1 MRSQEKLQINLILR
15 IVLIY
20 NRMMIVCVCK
30 NINSRQLK
38 ERLQR
43 GMSIEDIS
51 LEMGLG
57 TGCGRCLEYAY
68 SLIEE
73 PSPLS
78 IRERSAA

>member
-1 MRSQEKLQINLILR
+1 MRSQGKLQINLILR

-20 NRMMIVCVCK
+20 NVLMIVCICK
-30 NINSRQLK
+30 NINSRQFK
-38 ERLQR
+38 DCLQR

-57 TGCGRCLEYAY
+57 TGCGRCLEYAC
-68 SLIEE
+68 SLIED

-78 IRERSAA
+78 IRESSAA

>member
-1 MRSQEKLQINLILR
+1 MRSQGKLQIKLILR

-20 NRMMIVCVCK
+20 NTVMIVCVCK

-38 ERLQR
+38 DRLQR

-57 TGCGRCLEYAY
+57 TGCGRCLEYAC
-68 SLIEE
+68 SLIEDS
-73 PSPLS
+73 SPRS

>member
-1 MRSQEKLQINLILR
+1 MILR

-20 NRMMIVCVCK
+20 NVVMVVCICK

-38 ERLQR
+38 DCLLR

-57 TGCGRCLEYAY
+57 TGCGMCLEYAC
-68 SLIEE
+68 SLIED
-73 PSPLS
+73 PSPRS